1 MQIRL
6 REIKHLA
13 QVAAM
18 WRSQA
23 ANPNLPGSKGLN
35 PGKPP
40 LGGKKSLFS

>member
-23 ANPNLPGSKGLN
+23 ANPDLPGSKGLN